1 MKRIFTA
8 MVAFAFAGALF
19 VGCGSTAT
27 AAKSAQNEP
36 AHNDG
41 DGEYT
46 VIDWDGKDLG
56 MSAKDL
62 PDWVLLARNQKYSEI
77 SSLNKKVPFY
87 EPNFY
92 GEDLEAA
99 LNDVDIQAASQ
110 FAQRAIQVA
119 VVEAEQSVSGNR
131 EAAESIKRFSERN
144 AGFASEASYNGLERL
159 ATYWTRERYSN
170 GRLRYHV
177 YALYGMGIERYEANV
192 SQWIDDHTK
201 DGDAEAV
208 ASIKKSIKA
217 AAKKQGFASAE

>member
-1 MKRIFTA
+1 MKKNFIG
-8 MVAFAFAGALF
+8 MVALAFAGALL
-19 VGCGSTAT
+19 VGCGATAT
-27 AAKSAQNEP
+27 AAKNVQNEP
-36 AHNDG
+36 VHSDG

-56 MSAKDL
+56 ISAKDL

-87 EPNFY
+87 DSNFY
-92 GEDLEAA
+92 GEDLEAT
-99 LNDVDIQAASQ
+99 LNDIDTQAASQ
-110 FAQRAIQVA
+110 FAQRAIQVV

-131 EAAESIKRFSERN
+131 EVAESIKRFSERN
-144 AGFASEASYNGLERL
+144 SGFASEASFNGLERL
-159 ATYWTRERYSN
+159 GTYWTRERYSN

-177 YALYGMGIERYEANV
+177 YALYGMGIERYEANI

-201 DGDAEAV
+201 DGDSEAV